1 MQTITTSTS
10 QTIIRSSDV
19 LIRRVVEGEELRAC
33 IELHNQVGEVVR
45 AGHIN
50 LTTGDIVGAAP
61 YTAIGLRVILSS
73 VHLSIGDILRLMS

>member
-10 QTIIRSSDV
+10 ETIIKSGDV
-19 LIRRVVEGEELRAC
+19 QIKRVVEDGEARAC
-33 IELHNQVGEVVR
+33 IELHAQAGAVVR

-50 LTTGDIVGAAP
+50 LTTGEIVGAVP
-61 YTAIGLRVILSS
+61 YTAVGLRVILSS